1 MNRLTPAGLGAQA
14 RSGPGEVKQRIGRHE
29 PREQKTGF
37 RAAAF
42 GFVLM
47 TALVAIAATGVFVLL
62 DPRAQAFW
70 GAKLGDLVAFARS
83 VAGR

>member
-1 MNRLTPAGLGAQA
+1 MSRVAPSGVQGLRDRAVA
-14 RSGPGEVKQRIGRHE
+14 RSGGRVPAPE
-29 PREQKTGF
+29 RQTGF
-37 RAAAF
+37 RAAAV

-47 TALVAIAATGVFVLL
+47 TALVVIATTGVFVLL